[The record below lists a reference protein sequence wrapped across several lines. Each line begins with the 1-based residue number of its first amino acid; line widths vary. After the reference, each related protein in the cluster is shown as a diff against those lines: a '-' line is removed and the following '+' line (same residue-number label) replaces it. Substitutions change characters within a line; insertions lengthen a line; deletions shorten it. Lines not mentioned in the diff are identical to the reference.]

1 MKMDDEEDIGD
12 VLRKALDLIN
22 QAKGQSLD
30 ESSDS
35 DSDDGDW

>member
-12 VLRKALDLIN
+12 VLRKALELIN
-22 QAKGQSLD
+22 QAKGHSLD